1 MSASV
6 TQRGAVIVSPLPSI
20 AKPIVRR
27 AERLSLYSSARPSSA
42 SVRRRE
48 RSASGGVADEAGGAA
63 GGEAGDGEAAGPSEE
78 RQVELAVIESH
89 DGRPWPGTLR
99 HQFASFGS
107 AQWVKL
113 A

>member
-63 GGEAGDGEAAGPSEE
+63 GGEAGDGEAAGPSK
-78 RQVELAVIESH
+78 S
-89 DGRPWPGTLR
+89 GRSSWR
-99 HQFASFGS
+99 
-107 AQWVKL
+107 
-113 A
+113 

>member
-63 GGEAGDGEAAGPSEE
+63 GGEARGGRPVEE

>member
-63 GGEAGDGEAAGPSEE
+63 GGKRGRRGGRPVEE